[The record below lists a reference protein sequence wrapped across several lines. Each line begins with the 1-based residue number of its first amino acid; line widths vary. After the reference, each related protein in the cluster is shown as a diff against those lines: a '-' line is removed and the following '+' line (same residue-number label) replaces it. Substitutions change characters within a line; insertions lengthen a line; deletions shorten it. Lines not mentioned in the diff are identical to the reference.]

1 MIEKCMYII
10 MCLRYLMIFYNI
22 NYIYMKFIFKYFRR
36 VINRGRVVRFEV
48 FVVVVC
54 IYFGEV

>member
-1 MIEKCMYII
+1 

-48 FVVVVC
+48 FVVVC